1 MTSKALSLELRHRCN
16 RPLSDI
22 LAAVLHPAQPQH
34 PPTLPESS
42 SGTATVPP
50 TPPPPHGGQVWCF
63 FFFLFCFICARR
75 LLPFPETKDRGR
87 CQPRPRALRAAPGQ
101 RHLRPGEDRGDP
113 GVPPLPSFPHTGGV
127 PTSPHAPLSRH
138 LTAPTAVRRPLG
150 GGAG

>member
-63 FFFLFCFICARR
+63 FFFYFVLFAPGACCLSPRQKTEGAASRGPE
-75 LLPFPETKDRGR
+75 LCGLPRGR
-87 CQPRPRALRAAPGQ
+87 GTCGRARIAAT
-101 RHLRPGEDRGDP
+101 P